1 MLDRATKVEEI
12 VRHSVG
18 HTYIYIYMCVWVF
31 DKICHKDLLWSF
43 PLEAHGWM
51 WICFENVMCVSGSV
65 RELGTD

>member
-1 MLDRATKVEEI
+1 
-12 VRHSVG
+12 
-18 HTYIYIYMCVWVF
+18 MCVWVF